1 MRYHV
6 PQGAVDWHITRYTLA
21 HRMAQPLEE
30 REARWD
36 VAQEEAVS
44 WLASYGFRPG
54 DKDDFG
60 KDITDDLQTLITL
73 ALFRSK
79 ALNDALDSPGLPI
92 PHLQSMMV
100 ELYKAA
106 LSGEPEQVI
115 DSLFKHAKAYL
126 PGVDLNEH
134 LG

>member
-1 MRYHV
+1 MRYRV
-6 PQGAVDWHITRYTLA
+6 PQGAVSWHLERYTLA
-21 HRMAQPLEE
+21 HRESQPLET
-30 REARWD
+30 REPRWD
-36 VAQEEAVS
+36 EATNEAVT

-54 DKDDFG
+54 DQDDFG
-60 KDITDDLQTLITL
+60 VDITDDLQTLVTL

-79 ALNDALDSPGLPI
+79 ALTDALDQPGLPI

-100 ELYKAA
+100 DLYKAA

-115 DSLFKHAKAYL
+115 DSLMKHSKAYL

-134 LG
+134 I

>member
-1 MRYHV
+1 MRYRV

-21 HRMAQPLEE
+21 HRESQPEE
-30 REARWD
+30 TRDPRWEEAS
-36 VAQEEAVS
+36 EEAVG

-60 KDITDDLQTLITL
+60 KDITDDLQTLVTL

-79 ALNDALDSPGLPI
+79 ALTDALDSPGLPI

-100 ELYKAA
+100 DLYKAA

-115 DSLFKHAKAYL
+115 DKLFKHAKAYL

-134 LG
+134 L

>member
-6 PQGAVDWHITRYTLA
+6 PEGAVTWHLARYTKACNLA
-21 HRMAQPLEE
+21 QPFEEASTRMA
-30 REARWD
+30 
-36 VAQEEAVS
+36 EAVDEAVL
-44 WLASYGFRPG
+44 WLSSYGFRPG

-60 KDITDDLQTLITL
+60 TDITDDLQTLVTL

-79 ALNDALDSPGLPI
+79 ALQDALDQPGLPV

-100 ELYKAA
+100 DLYKAA
-106 LSGEPEQVI
+106 LSGEPEKVI
-115 DSLFKHAKAYL
+115 DSLMKHAKAYL

-134 LG
+134 L

>member
-1 MRYHV
+1 MRYRV
-6 PQGAVDWHITRYTLA
+6 PESAVDWHITRYNLA
-21 HRMAQPLEE
+21 HREAQPVEE

-36 VAQEEAVS
+36 AATDEAVT

-60 KDITDDLQTLITL
+60 KDITDDLQTLSTL
-73 ALFRSK
+73 LLFRSK
-79 ALNDALDSPGLPI
+79 ALMDALDSPGLPI
-92 PHLQSMMV
+92 PHVQSMLV

-115 DSLFKHAKAYL
+115 DSLMKFSKSYL

-134 LG
+134 L